1 MSGTEAVLFDLYDTL
16 VTGDWSRHTAL
27 VARHLGVPA
36 PVVSEAYDML
46 REQRDSGHHAD
57 VHSVLRAVAEA
68 CGVEPVPGLID
79 ELAVAE
85 AHHLAHEVDW
95 YADSVP
101 VLRELRAT
109 GYKVAVV
116 SNCSPSTRP
125 VVERLRL
132 EEESDVV
139 VLSCEVGISKPAPG
153 IFRTALDRLAVQPH
167 RAVFVDDRRDYLDG
181 ARHLGMGT
189 FRIVREVA
197 FGEDKAGGDH
207 PIMADLA
214 GLPPLLRDH
223 GG

>member
-16 VTGDWSRHTAL
+16 VTGDWSRHTDL

-36 PVVSEAYDML
+36 PVVSEAYDLL

-57 VHSVLRAVAEA
+57 VRSVLEAVAEA

-79 ELAVAE
+79 ELAEAE
-85 AHHLAHEVDW
+85 ARHLANEVDW

-101 VLRELRAT
+101 VLRELRAE
-109 GYKVAVV
+109 GYKLAVV

-132 EEESDVV
+132 GEETDVL
-139 VLSCEVGISKPAPG
+139 VLSCEVGVSKPAPA
-153 IFRTALDRLAVQPH
+153 IFRTALDRIEAEPH
-167 RAVFVDDRRDYLDG
+167 RAVFVDDRGDYLDG
-181 ARHLGMGT
+181 ARDLGMGT

-197 FGEDKAGGDH
+197 FGEDRAGGDH
-207 PIMADLA
+207 PIIADLA
-214 GLPPLLRDH
+214 GLPSLLTGHR
-223 GG
+223 G